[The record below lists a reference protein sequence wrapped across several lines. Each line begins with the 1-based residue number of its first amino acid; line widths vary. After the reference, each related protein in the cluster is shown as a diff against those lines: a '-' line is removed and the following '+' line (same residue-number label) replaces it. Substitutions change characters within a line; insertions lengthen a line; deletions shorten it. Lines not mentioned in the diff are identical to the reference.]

1 MGRAFLVLLAL
12 LSSLAVAGATV
23 PAPSLKPQPVDL
35 PFIATV
41 EAEQLR
47 AVFEALDDRAYSE
60 AIAGQAALTDSLA
73 RRIGEWAIL
82 MSNAPDLPLDRYDAF
97 LDRNPRWPNPS
108 TVQRKGEKLIDDDT
122 PEGHVIAYFV
132 DREPLSGHAK
142 WYLARALA
150 TIGSERAATYY
161 IRSAWIEHNFNSDDS
176 RAIIAEFGDLL
187 TTDDHFEKADRA
199 LFRRSTA
206 GVEDVA
212 GLLDPTRDAQIQARV
227 ALLRERS
234 NGPSLFNALPATSQR
249 DPGVLLNLVRY
260 LRRQDR
266 EDEAIDVAA
275 LAPLEAE
282 ALRDAGSWFYE
293 RKLLARWALKNGRF
307 EDAYAV
313 SAYSGLTEGA
323 DFAEAEFMAGWTA
336 LRFLSDPE
344 RARNHFAFLTSGVT
358 SPISLARGNYWLAR
372 SYEAMG
378 QDDLSRAHYL
388 VAADYPFTFYGQMA
402 VETLGPRIQAY
413 GFPEERLP
421 TASDRESLMSNPL
434 ARATMLLDA
443 IDQPITYRRFALA
456 LDEQLRTEGEVLAFT
471 EMVRN
476 AGNYELIVRA
486 GKVARS
492 NGLET
497 PEALYPVIPVPP
509 AATRFAEAPLILGLS
524 RQESEF
530 RVDAVS
536 RANAKGLMQMINST
550 ARITARKEGL
560 PYSSSRLLTD
570 PDYNL
575 TLGAAHLSHLV
586 ERFGGSYV
594 LVLAAYNAGAHR
606 VDEWLE
612 TYGDP
617 RDPSVDPIDW
627 IELIPFSETRNYV
640 MRVLENTQVYRSRL
654 DGLPLGIQLAEDL
667 TRGGRTDFAAVGKPI
682 PSPQLWQ
689 VGGLPGSS
697 GNGPLRPLAQFKD
710 LPDEEGGSR

>member
-1 MGRAFLVLLAL
+1 MGRAFLFLVSLLL
-12 LSSLAVAGATV
+12 GLASAQAAV
-23 PAPSLKPQPVDL
+23 PAPSLKPQGVEL
-35 PFIATV
+35 SFISSV

-47 AVFEALDDRAYSE
+47 AVFEALDERAYDE
-60 AIAGQAALTDSLA
+60 AKAGQAALTDPLA
-73 RRIGEWAIL
+73 KRIGEWAIL
-82 MSNAPDLPLDRYDAF
+82 MSNAPDLTLDRYDAF
-97 LDRNPRWPNPS
+97 LDRNPDWPNPN

-122 PEGHVIAYFV
+122 PEGNVIAFFAG
-132 DREPLSGHAK
+132 REPLSGHAK
-142 WYLARALA
+142 WALARALSV
-150 TIGSERAATYY
+150 IGSERAAARY
-161 IRSAWIEHNFNSDDS
+161 IKNAWIEHNFNNEDS
-176 RAIIAEFGDLL
+176 RAIISEFGYLL
-187 TTDDHFEKADRA
+187 TTDDHFAKADRA

-206 GVEDVA
+206 GVEDVD
-212 GLLDPTRDAQIQARV
+212 GLLDPVREAQVGARV

-234 NGPSLFNALPATSQR
+234 NGPDLFNALPASSQR

-260 LRRQDR
+260 LRRQER
-266 EDEAIDVAA
+266 EDEAFEIAA
-275 LAPLEAE
+275 LAPLEADE
-282 ALRDAGSWFYE
+282 LRDVNSWFYE

-307 EDAYAV
+307 DDAYAV
-313 SAYSGLTEGA
+313 SAYSGLKEGA

-344 RARNHFAFLTSGVT
+344 RARKHFSFLTSGVT

-378 QDDLSRAHYL
+378 QDDLARSHYL

-402 VETLGPRIQAY
+402 IETLGPRVTAY
-413 GFPEERLP
+413 SFPPERQP
-421 TASDRESLMSNPL
+421 TAADRQALMSNPL
-434 ARATMLLDA
+434 ARATMILDA
-443 IDQPITYRRFALA
+443 IEQPITYRRFALA
-456 LDEQLRTEGEVLAFT
+456 LDEQLRTEGEVLAFS

-486 GKVARS
+486 GKVARR

-497 PEALYPVIPVPP
+497 PEALYPVIPIP
-509 AATRFAEAPLILGLS
+509 ASAASFAEPPLILGLS

-560 PYSSSRLLTD
+560 PYSSRRLLTD

-594 LVLAAYNAGAHR
+594 MVLAAYNAGAHR
-606 VDEWLE
+606 VDDWVE

-617 RDPSVDPIDW
+617 RDPNVDPIDW

-667 TRGGRTDFAAVGKPI
+667 TRGGLSDFAAVGQPI
-682 PSPQLWQ
+682 PAPQLWEA
-689 VGGLPGSS
+689 GLPRSS
-697 GNGPLRPLAQFKD
+697 GGGPTRPLAMIKD
-710 LPDEEGGSR
+710 LPGEDGGSR

>member
-1 MGRAFLVLLAL
+1 MGRAILLLAAL
-12 LSSLAVAGATV
+12 LWGLASAQAAA
-23 PAPSLKPQPVDL
+23 PAPSLKPQGVDL
-35 PFIATV
+35 PFIASA

-47 AVFEALDDRAYSE
+47 AVFEALDDRAYDE
-60 AIAGQAALTDSLA
+60 AIAGQAALTDPLA

-82 MSNAPDLPLDRYDAF
+82 MSNAPDLDLDRYDAF
-97 LDRNPRWPNPS
+97 LDRNPQWPNRS
-108 TVQRKGEKLIDDDT
+108 TLQRKGEKLIDDDT
-122 PEGHVIAYFV
+122 PEGHIIAYFAG
-132 DREPLSGHAK
+132 REPLYGHAK
-142 WYLARALA
+142 WSLARALSV
-150 TIGSERAATYY
+150 IGSERAAARY
-161 IRSAWIEHNFNSDDS
+161 IKGAWIEHNFNRDDS
-176 RAIIAEFGDLL
+176 RAIIAEFGHLL
-187 TTDDHFEKADRA
+187 TTDDHFAKADRA
-199 LFRRSTA
+199 LFRRTTA
-206 GVEDVA
+206 GVEDA
-212 GLLDPTRDAQIQARV
+212 EDLLDPVRKAQVLARV

-234 NGPSLFNALPATSQR
+234 NGPDLFNALPAASQR

-260 LRRQDR
+260 LRRQER
-266 EDEAIDVAA
+266 EDEAFEIAA
-275 LAPLEAE
+275 LAPLEAAE
-282 ALRDAGSWFYE
+282 LRDAGSWFYE

-307 EDAYAV
+307 DDAYAV

-344 RARNHFAFLTSGVT
+344 RARNHFSFLTQGVT

-378 QDDLSRAHYL
+378 QDDLARAHYL

-402 VETLGPRIQAY
+402 IETLGSRIPAY
-413 GFPEERLP
+413 GFPAERRP
-421 TASDRESLMSNPL
+421 TDADRQALFTNPL
-434 ARATMLLDA
+434 ARATILLHA
-443 IDQPITYRRFALA
+443 IEQPITHRRFALA

-476 AGNYELIVRA
+476 QGNYELIVRA
-486 GKVARS
+486 GKVARR

-497 PEALYPVIPVPP
+497 PEALYPLIPIP
-509 AATRFAEAPLILGLS
+509 AAAANFAEPPLILGLS

-594 LVLAAYNAGAHR
+594 MVLAAYNAGAHR
-606 VDEWLE
+606 VDQWVE

-617 RDPSVDPIDW
+617 RDPAVDPIDW

-667 TRGGRTDFAAVGKPI
+667 TRGGLSDFAAVGQPI
-682 PSPQLWQ
+682 PVPQLWEA
-689 VGGLPGSS
+689 GLPGSS
-697 GNGPLRPLAQFKD
+697 GDGPMQPLALIKD
-710 LPDEEGGSR
+710 LPGEEGGSR